1 VAGRPTTPLM
11 ELAFMLDW
19 IPRGAATGDA
29 GLLRLI

>member
-1 VAGRPTTPLM
+1 M